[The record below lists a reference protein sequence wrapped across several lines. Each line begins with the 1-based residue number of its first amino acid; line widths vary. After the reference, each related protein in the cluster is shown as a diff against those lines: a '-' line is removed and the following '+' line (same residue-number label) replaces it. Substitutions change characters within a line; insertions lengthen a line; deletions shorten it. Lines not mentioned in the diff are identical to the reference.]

1 MNWQGH
7 YLNGKSADRQ
17 QVTVGVTATGLE
29 IVTND
34 AVLRRWPFGEI
45 RQTQGRYAGEPVRLE
60 RGGVASE
67 VLIINNPHFLTTVRE
82 SAGDYRKRF
91 HDPSR
96 RRLRPALT
104 LAAGLAAV
112 GLAAGLYLWGIPALA
127 LVATPLVPA
136 TWEARLGD
144 EILKN
149 FVKPGDRCADPERQ
163 QILDGIVARLAA
175 DGAAGP
181 YQLRLTVV
189 DWAQVNAF
197 ALPGGHIVLLRGL
210 LDRTE
215 SPEMLAGVLAHEIQ
229 HIVRRHT
236 TRALIQH
243 ASTGLMV
250 AAVAGDVSG
259 LVAFALEGARVVGAL
274 NYSRY
279 AEEEA
284 DAEGMRMLIRAQI
297 DPAGMIAFFDRVVR
311 KKDAE
316 EQEGGVWRYLT
327 THPSTTQRVTNL
339 KMLAVNAPIGPPLLA
354 GRDWKD
360 VRRVCGG

>member
-17 QVTVGVTATGLE
+17 PVTVGVTATGLE
-29 IVTND
+29 IVTID
-34 AVLRRWPFGEI
+34 AVLRRWPFAEI
-45 RQTQGRYAGEPVRLE
+45 RQTQGRYTGEPVRLE
-60 RGGVASE
+60 RGGAAAE
-67 VLIINNPHFLTTVRE
+67 VLIINNPHFLTTVRD
-82 SAGDYRKRF
+82 SAGDYRRRF
-91 HDPSR
+91 HDPSVAVSA
-96 RRLRPALT
+96 LRSRWPQAWPRW
-104 LAAGLAAV
+104 AWR
-112 GLAAGLYLWGIPALA
+112 AGLYLWGIPALA

-136 TWEARLGD
+136 SWEARLGD

-149 FVKPGDRCADPERQ
+149 FVKPEDRCADPERQ
-163 QILDGIVARLAA
+163 QILEGIVARLAA
-175 DGAAGP
+175 DGAAEP

-229 HIVRRHT
+229 HILRRHT

-274 NYSRY
+274 NYTRN

-297 DPAGMIAFFDRVVR
+297 DPAGMIGFFDRVVR

-316 EQEGGVWRYLT
+316 ETEGGVLRYLT
-327 THPSTTQRVTNL
+327 THPSNTQRVTNL

-360 VRRVCGG
+360 VKRICGG